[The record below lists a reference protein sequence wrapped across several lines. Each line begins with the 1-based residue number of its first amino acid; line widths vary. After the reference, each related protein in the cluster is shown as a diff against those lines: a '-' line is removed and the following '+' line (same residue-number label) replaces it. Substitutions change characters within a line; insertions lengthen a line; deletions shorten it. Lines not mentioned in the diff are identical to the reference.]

1 MKLPNRNTMLRAM
14 RDNNAKYNG
23 RFFVGVTSTGIYCL
37 PTCTA
42 RMPLEKNIVFYPT
55 REDAIAAGLRGCKRC
70 HSESYPDVLPAWLHA
85 LLDHMKIN
93 CSVRLTETELMK
105 ISKVEIS
112 TVRRHF
118 KTQMNTTPAKF
129 HRKIRL
135 NHALSLIEEG
145 QDYLSAAY
153 DCGWESASAFRRAF
167 QLQFGKPPG
176 RFYARV

>member
-1 MKLPNRNTMLRAM
+1 MLRAM
-14 RDNNAKYNG
+14 RENNASYNG
-23 RFFVGVTSTGIYCL
+23 RFFVRVTSTGIYCL

-42 RMPLEKNIVFYPT
+42 RTPLEKNIVFYYS
-55 REDAIAAGLRGCKRC
+55 REEAIAAGLRGCKRC
-70 HSESYPDVLPAWLHA
+70 RSESYPDILPAWLHT
-85 LLDHMKIN
+85 LLDHMKRN
-93 CSVRLTETELMK
+93 NSVRLTERELMK
-105 ISKVEIS
+105 ISQVEIS

-118 KTQMNTTPAKF
+118 KTQMNTTPVKF

-135 NHALSLIEEG
+135 IHARTLIEHG

-176 RFYARV
+176 RFYA